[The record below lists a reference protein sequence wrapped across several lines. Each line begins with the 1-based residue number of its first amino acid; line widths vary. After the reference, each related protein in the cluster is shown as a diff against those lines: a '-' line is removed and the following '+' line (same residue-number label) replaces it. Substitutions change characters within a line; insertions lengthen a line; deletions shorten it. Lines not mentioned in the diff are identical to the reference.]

1 MRELFDP
8 LEPVT
13 LRDADTPRIEVDTIS
28 LLVPT
33 RERPAQLARF
43 CDSALRLAER
53 PDAVEVVVYV
63 DRDDSSYDDFDWPD
77 GTVVVAGDRITL
89 SECWNRCHA
98 AASGPIFG
106 HMGDDIVFRT
116 QGWDRLVRDV
126 FNSWPDRIV
135 FVHGRDGIQD
145 ERLGTHGFL
154 HERWVDTVG
163 HFVPPYFSSDFNDT
177 WLTDVA
183 DRLGR
188 RVFVSNLITEHLHFS
203 VGKAEID
210 QNTLDRLIRHQAD
223 QVERRYADLES
234 ERAGDAAKLAA
245 VIEAVAS

>member
-1 MRELFDP
+1 MRELFDH

-13 LRDADTPRIEVDTIS
+13 LRDGDTPRSDVDTIS

-33 RERPAQLARF
+33 RERPGQLARF

-53 PDAVEVVVYV
+53 PDRVQVVVYI
-63 DRDDSSYDDFDWPD
+63 DRDDDTYDNFDWPD
-77 GTVVVAGDRITL
+77 RAVVVAGDRITL

-98 AASGPIFG
+98 AATGPIFG

-116 QGWDRLVRDV
+116 PGWDRMVRDV
-126 FNSWPDRIV
+126 FASWPDRIV
-135 FVHGRDGIQD
+135 FVHGADGIQND
-145 ERLGTHGFL
+145 RLGTHGFL

-163 HFVPPYFSSDFNDT
+163 YFVPPHFSSDFNDT

-183 DRLGR
+183 DRIGR
-188 RVFVSNLITEHLHFS
+188 RVYVPNLVTEHLHFS

-210 QNTLDRLIRHQAD
+210 RNTLDRLARHQAD
-223 QVERRYADLES
+223 RVEELYATLES
-234 ERAGDAAKLAA
+234 ERVADAAKLADA
-245 VIEAVAS
+245 IGEVAS